1 MKILLDTNII
11 FSAFVMNSKF
21 LKNLLC
27 LCLER
32 KHKMFI
38 DDYSMNELNDVLNRK
53 KINIERNVQIIN
65 NIMDIPM
72 INFLVT
78 NKENWHLQKVRD
90 VKDERIISSAIS
102 NNIDVVLT
110 GDKDLLVLKQLKICI
125 TNPIT
130 LMSLI

>member
-11 FSAFVMNSKF
+11 FSAFVTNSKF

-32 KHKMFI
+32 KHKIFI

-65 NIMDIPM
+65 SIMDIPM

-78 NKENWHLQKVRD
+78 NKEN
-90 VKDERIISSAIS
+90 
-102 NNIDVVLT
+102 
-110 GDKDLLVLKQLKICI
+110 
-125 TNPIT
+125 
-130 LMSLI
+130 